1 VAATGRL
8 TLPPRAAAFCVRTGS
23 AVVKNTGAQDA
34 QFGVEVDRSWATYLH
49 VLRGVATIRSAG
61 FEPQAVP
68 AGMCVWTGAGANHDN
83 LLVFRPGA
91 APAVHPASRSFVTE
105 MPKSRPAGPAGS

>member
-1 VAATGRL
+1 M
-8 TLPPRAAAFCVRTGS
+8 
-23 AVVKNTGAQDA
+23 KNTGEQDA

-49 VLRGVATIRSAG
+49 VLRGLVTIRSAG

-83 LLVFRPGA
+83 LLIFRPGT

-105 MPKSRPAGPAGS
+105 MPKSTAGWPGRELES